1 VARRP
6 AHSAAGSIH
15 QSFHKLTTTHRF
27 LIQHSTIHIF
37 PLNGVTLSPA
47 EVTIMSQTPAQ
58 TTSVISTDASTY
70 ATGDDITRA
79 KGIPLMITISV
90 VNAFLAMLLMR
101 TIL

>member
-1 VARRP
+1 
-6 AHSAAGSIH
+6 
-15 QSFHKLTTTHRF
+15 
-27 LIQHSTIHIF
+27 
-37 PLNGVTLSPA
+37 
-47 EVTIMSQTPAQ
+47 MSQTPAQ